1 MKHFITLFLFA
12 LLIVGCNDDDDNFH
26 DYHLEYIGVVS
37 AELPDEFT
45 YGHTYE
51 INVTIELP
59 NSCYYHYGQYDYFY
73 EGSTRLIYPIVHI
86 DDDVSC
92 TQNITET
99 TFSIPVHALQDE
111 PYIFKF
117 YQGEDANGEDMYL
130 TIEVPV
136 I

>member
-1 MKHFITLFLFA
+1 MKHFFTLFLFT
-12 LLIVGCNDDDDNFH
+12 LLIVGCDDDNDYH
-26 DYHLEYIGVVS
+26 DYHLEYTGVVS

-73 EGSTRLIYPIVHI
+73 EGTTRLIYPIVHI

-99 TFSIPVHALQDE
+99 TFSIPVHALQYE

-117 YQGEDANGEDMYL
+117 YQGEDANGQDMYL